1 MKEYGSFVH
10 YHYARQIAMY
20 LWMLKQY
27 CVNTYNID
35 SSYKFLSNIIVVET
49 FGEFR
54 SHCYNIPNRLVKQGF
69 EELTKLLKMVAY
81 YEIYGYEEIVEF
93 V

>member
-1 MKEYGSFVH
+1 
-10 YHYARQIAMY
+10 
-20 LWMLKQY
+20 MLKQY

-54 SHCYNIPNRLVKQGF
+54 SHCYNILNRLVKQGF